1 MKLILLHQ
9 KCTVNLLLSVIRY
22 YKYTYQTGFSHTLNN
37 MESKEIQQRIAEN
50 LRKIRKSKK
59 MTQLDLAIKCDMS
72 EAMIKNIELNRSWPS
87 EKTLAQITN
96 ALEIDVYRLFLPLA
110 KDFEKEIKL
119 SIKDEITKSLRKYIE
134 EQLNTLELE

>member
-1 MKLILLHQ
+1 
-9 KCTVNLLLSVIRY
+9 
-22 YKYTYQTGFSHTLNN
+22 
-37 MESKEIQQRIAEN
+37 
-50 LRKIRKSKK
+50 

-110 KDFEKEIKL
+110 IDFEKENEIKL
-119 SIKDEITKSLRKYIE
+119 SVKGEITKSLRKYIE

>member
-1 MKLILLHQ
+1 
-9 KCTVNLLLSVIRY
+9 
-22 YKYTYQTGFSHTLNN
+22 
-37 MESKEIQQRIAEN
+37 
-50 LRKIRKSKK
+50 

-110 KDFEKEIKL
+110 IDFEKEKEIKL
-119 SIKDEITKSLRKYIE
+119 SVKDEITKSLRKYIE
-134 EQLNTLELE
+134 EKLNTLELE

>member
-1 MKLILLHQ
+1 
-9 KCTVNLLLSVIRY
+9 
-22 YKYTYQTGFSHTLNN
+22 

-110 KDFEKEIKL
+110 IDFEKENEIKL
-119 SIKDEITKSLRKYIE
+119 SVKGEITKSLRKYIE

>member
-1 MKLILLHQ
+1 
-9 KCTVNLLLSVIRY
+9 
-22 YKYTYQTGFSHTLNN
+22 

-110 KDFEKEIKL
+110 IDFEKEKEIKL
-119 SIKDEITKSLRKYIE
+119 SVKDEITKSLRKYIE
-134 EQLNTLELE
+134 EKLNTLELE